1 MNAVHFLSGQPWVER
16 LGWTLLHFLWQGVL
30 ISTLYA
36 AARSAK
42 GHASSP
48 NGRYVLACAALAAMV
63 AAPLLTFGLVGSSQQ
78 IQPAAPLAGVPLAA
92 PAPGIA
98 LFAPQSWNP
107 LGSGRERVLTWV
119 VMLWLAGASAFWV
132 RLMGGWFIAA
142 CMRSTRVRPAPPEWQ
157 QILSA
162 LGTRIGL
169 SRRVRLLVSALVQ
182 VPTVVGWLRP
192 VVLVPVGA
200 FTGLP
205 PDLVEA
211 LLAHELAHIRRHDYL
226 VNILQGVAEALLFYH
241 PAVWWVSEHI
251 RTERELCCDDIAASV
266 SRDVLTYAR
275 ALAELESFRPAL
287 LNTALA
293 ANGASLADRI
303 ARLLGQ
309 PRPVSQTRPGPSV
322 IMSAVLILAT
332 AFAVFG
338 QWTDPRGFEL
348 VSIKPLAETDTNGSG
363 PRSTGLATDT
373 GGTGLVRYTNTTLK
387 SVLTKAYH
395 VKSNQIVGPSWL
407 DSERYE
413 IIGKMPQ
420 GASKEQVPTMLQNLL
435 AEKFQ
440 MKVHWE
446 NTQGQAY
453 TLVVDKNGPKIKN
466 SHAPDRGMSINPA
479 GHIEFTG
486 VTMDSF
492 AESLSV
498 FLDRPVVN
506 ATQIQGTFDITL
518 DVSME
523 DMIGLR
529 KLGWPG
535 PEGATTVNAR
545 SPSIFTV
552 LQGLGFKLQPWSTP
566 VVHLVVDKAER
577 LPAPN

>member
-1 MNAVHFLSGQPWVER
+1 MNAVHLLSGQPWVER

-30 ISTLYA
+30 ISALYA
-36 AARSAK
+36 AARGAK

-48 NGRYVLACAALAAMV
+48 NGRYVLACAALAAMM
-63 AAPLLTFGLVGSSQQ
+63 ATPLVTFGLVGSSEQ
-78 IQPAAPLAGVPLAA
+78 IQAAAPLAGVPLAA
-92 PAPGIA
+92 PASGA
-98 LFAPQSWNP
+98 TLFAFQSWNP
-107 LGSGRERVLTWV
+107 LGSERERVLTWV
-119 VMLWLAGASAFWV
+119 VMLWLAGAIAFWA
-132 RLMGGWFIAA
+132 RLMGGWFTAA

-162 LGTRIGL
+162 LGARIGL
-169 SRRVRLLVSALVQ
+169 SRPVRLLVSALVQ

-200 FTGLP
+200 LAGLP
-205 PDLVEA
+205 PDQVEA
-211 LLAHELAHIRRHDYL
+211 LLAHELAHIRRHDYP

-241 PAVWWVSEHI
+241 PAVWWVSGHI
-251 RTERELCCDDIAASV
+251 RTERELCCDDVAVSV
-266 SRDVLTYAR
+266 SGDVLTYAR

-287 LNTALA
+287 PNTALA
-293 ANGASLADRI
+293 ANGASLSDRI

-309 PRPVSQTRPGPSV
+309 SRPVSQTRPGPSV
-322 IMSAVLILAT
+322 ILSAVLILAT
-332 AFAVFG
+332 AFGVFG
-338 QWTDPRGFEL
+338 QWTAPREFEE
-348 VSIKPLAETDTNGSG
+348 VSIKPLPKSDTD
-363 PRSTGLATDT
+363 RSTGLATDT

-435 AEKFQ
+435 ADKFQ

-453 TLVVDKNGPKIKN
+453 TLVVDENGPKITD
-466 SHAPDRGMSINPA
+466 SHAPNRGMSINPA

-523 DMIGLR
+523 DMTGLR

-535 PEGATTVNAR
+535 SEGATTVNAR